1 MAATALPA
9 LAYDPGGG
17 EIVINFTTPLEI
29 DLFKFSTKANVRD
42 AFTGSGKRQRLHN
55 FNAKTKTLKFRF
67 VIESNRD
74 LVETMIDTWAML
86 GNSFKYIPDQNVLG
100 TFFTVILMDK
110 NWEGDKRENLGLNEF
125 KFDLKVQQ
133 EI

>member
-9 LAYDPGGG
+9 LAYDPGAG
-17 EIVINFTTPLEI
+17 EIVINFTTPMEV

-67 VIESNRD
+67 VTETNRD
-74 LVETMIDTWAML
+74 KVETLIDTHAIQ
-86 GNSFKYIPDQNVLG
+86 GKSFKYIPDQNSPG

-110 NWEGDKRENLGLNEF
+110 DWVGDRRENLGLNEF

>member
-9 LAYDPGGG
+9 FAYDPGGG
-17 EIVINFTTPLEI
+17 EIVINFTTPMQV

-55 FNAKTKTLKFRF
+55 FNAKPKTLKMRF
-67 VIESNRD
+67 VIEANRD
-74 LVETMIDTWAML
+74 AVETMIDTWVML
-86 GNSFKYIPDQNVLG
+86 GNSFKYIPDQLVPAV
-100 TFFTVILMDK
+100 FFTVILMDK
-110 NWEGDKRENLGLNEF
+110 DWDGDTRENLGLNEF
-125 KFDLKVQQ
+125 KFDLRVQQ